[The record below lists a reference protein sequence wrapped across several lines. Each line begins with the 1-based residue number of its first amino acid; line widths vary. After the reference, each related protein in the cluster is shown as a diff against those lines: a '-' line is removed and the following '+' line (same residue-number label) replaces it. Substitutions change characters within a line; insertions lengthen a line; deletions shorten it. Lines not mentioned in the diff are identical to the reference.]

1 MLAIYAG
8 TLFLSAAL
16 MFLVQPMFGRM
27 ALPLLGG
34 SPAVWNTQVVFC
46 QSVLLFGYLYAH
58 VTSRWLGI
66 KRQAL
71 VQCFLI
77 FLPLLLFPIGIPE
90 GQIPPEE
97 VNPTFWLLTLLSVTL
112 GLPFFVVATTS
123 PMLQEW
129 FSVTGHPKGGDPYF
143 LYAASNAGS
152 LVGLLGYPLLLEP
165 YFHLQDQSWAWGM
178 GYGFLILLTLTCAL
192 TVWRSSRSLT
202 HDQAESL
209 GRDVTELTVGNPGPV
224 TFSRP
229 IRWMLGAFVPSSLML
244 SVTTYLSTNIAPVPL
259 LWVLPLSIYLL
270 TLILV
275 FARRTLVPHTLMVRI
290 FPMVA
295 LPLSI
300 IIILQA
306 TQPIWL
312 MVSIHLISLFVIAM
326 VCHGVVANDRPATT
340 HLTEFYLWVSLGG
353 VVGGVFNA
361 VLAPIFFSTLLEYP
375 LVLVAGA
382 LLLAWP
388 EKGQQFPY
396 RWFDAALPAGLGIL
410 AVGLILGVETF
421 RWAAHPLS
429 QAVMFGVP
437 ATICYSFATRP
448 LRFGLGLG
456 ALLLASSFY
465 TQGAGSVLYRQRTF
479 FGVHSILVDSQ
490 QRYHLLSHS
499 GTLHGKQSLDP
510 SRECEPLTYYHT
522 TGPLGQLFETLEDQT
537 AQWRVAA
544 VGLGAGSIASYRRP
558 GQEWTFYEVDPTVV
572 ELARD
577 SGYFTYLSE
586 CSTDIKVVL
595 GDARLSL
602 AKEPGNQFELLVLD
616 AYNSDSVPI
625 HLITQEALRLYL
637 NKITDHGLIIFHISN
652 QYLDLTPVVANL
664 AQDLGLVCF
673 LRNDL
678 SLSEQERQLGK
689 EPSQWAIMARHLEDL
704 GGLAS
709 DPVWQRLEGS
719 GGPVWTDNYSS
730 IFRVLKWN
738 PDTF

>member
-129 FSVTGHPKGGDPYF
+129 FSVTGHPKGRDPYF

-290 FPMVA
+290 FPMLA

-312 MVSIHLISLFVIAM
+312 MVFIHLISLFVIAM

-479 FGVHSILVDSQ
+479 FGIHSILVDSQ

-637 NKITDHGLIIFHISN
+637 NKITDHGLLIFHISN